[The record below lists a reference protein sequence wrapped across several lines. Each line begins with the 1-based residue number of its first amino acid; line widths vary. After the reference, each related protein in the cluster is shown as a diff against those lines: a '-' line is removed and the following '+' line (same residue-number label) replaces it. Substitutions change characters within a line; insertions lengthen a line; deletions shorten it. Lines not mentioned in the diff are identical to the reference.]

1 MARGDDEIYML
12 MDMELEHELHLH
24 HNVPPQGSSQQ
35 QLSSAFLP
43 FAVSS
48 DVTSSPVLTSSS
60 TTAFC
65 QQPVEA
71 SPSPLDTPFSP
82 LPYSYSDTIPD
93 LEEIMSRP
101 RHMDGHA
108 ESGTSAFRQYVRHL
122 RPKKKLKQGGCGQ
135 RAIKTAMSVLA
146 RMHSSRLSQ
155 WQMQISSTEMAA
167 AVPSDESKNIQLL
180 HVRSERKRREK
191 INDSFEALKN
201 ALPPSCCKRDKTSI
215 LMRARDYINSLKSRV
230 SELEENG
237 KVLESQL
244 CSSRGDNGGPL
255 P

>member
-1 MARGDDEIYML
+1 MSNSSCDSDHLHRERGEQGLISSQLQQQLEQIYML

-24 HNVPPQGSSQQ
+24 HNVPPQGCSQR
-35 QLSSAFLP
+35 QLSSPFLP

-60 TTAFC
+60 TTTFC
-65 QQPVEA
+65 QQPAEA

-101 RHMDGHA
+101 RHKDGHA

-155 WQMQISSTEMAA
+155 WQRC
-167 AVPSDESKNIQLL
+167 
-180 HVRSERKRREK
+180 RSPRRRWRRQCRPTR
-191 INDSFEALKN
+191 A
-201 ALPPSCCKRDKTSI
+201 KTSSFCTSGRSASAVRR
-215 LMRARDYINSLKSRV
+215 LTTASRLSRMR
-230 SELEENG
+230 
-237 KVLESQL
+237 
-244 CSSRGDNGGPL
+244 CPL
-255 P
+255 PAASEIKHPY